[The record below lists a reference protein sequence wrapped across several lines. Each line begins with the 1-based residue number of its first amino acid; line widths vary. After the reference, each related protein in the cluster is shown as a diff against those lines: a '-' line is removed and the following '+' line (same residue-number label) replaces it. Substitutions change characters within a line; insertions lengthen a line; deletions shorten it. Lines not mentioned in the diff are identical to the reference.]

1 MWGQRCLTFF
11 SKENQSHTHTHTCW
25 LFHPPSEWKNGVKR
39 KETIHHQPVVGL
51 QNVRPSFAYF
61 SQNPKWKQRPGS
73 SGGNSY
79 TSLSHVRKTNF
90 HSKFKA
96 LRNFTSFSYLFFF
109 LKENSIYLH
118 MYGRKTVASGW
129 TGRDVKPYNFFFHLF
144 AKFKLDYYSVFS
156 LLAARSCRAPAFF
169 KSFSPLTCITK
180 DQIVL
185 EKKKSRWS
193 CLEHGASQK

>member
-96 LRNFTSFSYLFFF
+96 LRNFTSFCFCFVF
-109 LKENSIYLH
+109 WKENSIYLH

-129 TGRDVKPYNFFFHLF
+129 TGRDVKPYNFFFFIFLLNLNLIIILF
-144 AKFKLDYYSVFS
+144 FLCWQRALVAHPLFFFKFS
-156 LLAARSCRAPAFF
+156 LP
-169 KSFSPLTCITK
+169 
-180 DQIVL
+180 
-185 EKKKSRWS
+185 
-193 CLEHGASQK
+193 